1 MLIFTAVH
9 SEARAV
15 RKALRSAGALDA
27 VRIFVIGIRAMEL
40 PQDLSAGVACG
51 IILAGFAGALDPKLQ
66 IGDVVVDGVLPQG
79 HGASTFL
86 VGPIH
91 TASDIAATPAQKS
104 SLLRETGAIAVDME
118 GAKVRRFAD
127 SLGVPF
133 LNVRAISDTAMEM
146 LDPAVLSFVDTFG
159 GIRPRVL
166 ARGLV
171 CRPNLIPALIRLGR
185 NSRLAG
191 IQLGKAVVQL
201 VASNPFGT

>member
-9 SEARAV
+9 AEARAV
-15 RKALRSAGALDA
+15 RKALRAAGALEA
-27 VRIFVIGIRAMEL
+27 VRIFVIGIRATEL
-40 PQDLSAGVACG
+40 PKDLPSGAARG

-66 IGDVVVDGVLPQG
+66 IGEVVVDGVLPQG
-79 HGASTFL
+79 LGTSTFL
-86 VGPIH
+86 VGTIH
-91 TASDIAATPAQKS
+91 TASDLAATPARKS
-104 SLLRETGAIAVDME
+104 SLRRETDAIAVDME
-118 GAKVRRFAD
+118 GEKVRRFAD

-133 LNVRAISDTAMEM
+133 LNIRAISDTAMET

-159 GIRPRVL
+159 GIRPWVL
-166 ARGLV
+166 ARGLM